1 MLTGCNDDED
11 GSFIQEV
18 TDYTNDQKSDFRPQV
33 SNVQDSKYIQDKKV
47 MSVISETQ
55 NSLFD
60 SRASTANIN
69 NQGSIVDGSNNY
81 VSKIQ
86 ENSSINQC
94 ESNLVKDSVIIS
106 VTEVSKTKNLTDEP
120 KIISV
125 NNQPIIS
132 GKNNTGN
139 ASNYVFFWIWL
150 NVKAV
155 SYWENDCNSQIL
167 KGNDDVKSIYKKTM
181 GYLVSNSEIVRSNVE
196 GESKIITSKFF
207 YVKKNSCCPGKCRK

>member
-1 MLTGCNDDED
+1 MFQKKNQSNEKASILNQENQTTSEIISQSEINQYNDEESEIQRIINMDSTDNLGFQSEGIIDIDPKPSDDIDIMLTGCNDDED

-139 ASNYVFFWIWL
+139 ASNYVFF
-150 NVKAV
+150 
-155 SYWENDCNSQIL
+155 
-167 KGNDDVKSIYKKTM
+167 
-181 GYLVSNSEIVRSNVE
+181 
-196 GESKIITSKFF
+196 
-207 YVKKNSCCPGKCRK
+207 